1 MATFS
6 QPFYNNNALLISH
19 PIFQASL
26 CCGYGADGKNT
37 AGTKAGYDCV
47 TIPGAVKNNAIMTAV
62 PERICGR
69 KFVTVGG
76 ATMVSVT
83 VCSK

>member
-1 MATFS
+1 M
-6 QPFYNNNALLISH
+6 LDVRLIGKL
-19 PIFQASL
+19 QASL
-26 CCGYGADGKNT
+26 CCGYGMDGKQT

-47 TIPGAVKNNAIMTAV
+47 TIPGAVKNTVNMVAV

-69 KFVTVGG
+69 KLVTVDG
-76 ATMVSVT
+76 AMVSVT